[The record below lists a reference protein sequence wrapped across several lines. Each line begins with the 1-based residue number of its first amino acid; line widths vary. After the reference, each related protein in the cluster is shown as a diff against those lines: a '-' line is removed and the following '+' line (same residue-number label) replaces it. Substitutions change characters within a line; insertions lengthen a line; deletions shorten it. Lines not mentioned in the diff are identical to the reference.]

1 MLGPSGTD
9 VAARGGP
16 PDIAA
21 HHGQNHDDDI
31 LEMAQGLSS
40 SIVGHDC
47 PVGGIMARVRP
58 RGSFPGERHTRY

>member
-1 MLGPSGTD
+1 M
-9 VAARGGP
+9 AARGGP

-21 HHGQNHDDDI
+21 HHGQNHDHDNF
-31 LEMAQGLSS
+31 LEMAQGVSS

-58 RGSFPGERHTRY
+58 RGSFLGERHSRY